1 MTTFGKLTRFNFSKQ
16 KYNTTSIF
24 LFFFLPSTVQ
34 LFPNILR
41 PNRIPCPE
49 QGIKMRRWSHTK
61 VNAENQHS
69 SRRPQ
74 VFHLNTLLILF
85 LSQFVKVFYR
95 KFFKIIWSQIPGFFN
110 DTQLHE
116 ICVSIWLIGIKSN
129 FCLFW

>member
-24 LFFFLPSTVQ
+24 LFFFAIYNSIISKYSKTKQNPLP
-34 LFPNILR
+34 R
-41 PNRIPCPE
+41 A
-49 QGIKMRRWSHTK
+49 GIKMRCWSHTK
-61 VNAENQHS
+61 VNAENRHS
-69 SRRPQ
+69 SHRPQ

-85 LSQFVKVFYR
+85 LSQFVKVCR
-95 KFFKIIWSQIPGFFN
+95 KFFKIISSQTPGFFN

-116 ICVSIWLIGIKSN
+116 ICVSIWLLGIKSN